1 MLAYEALGEYCID
14 TRHTQR
20 FGLHSVAE
28 VGQSM
33 QIEVDRALSVAL
45 GK

>member
-1 MLAYEALGEYCID
+1 MLAHEALGEHCVD
-14 TRHTQR
+14 ALHTQR
-20 FGLHSVAE
+20 FSLHPVTE

-45 GK
+45 DK